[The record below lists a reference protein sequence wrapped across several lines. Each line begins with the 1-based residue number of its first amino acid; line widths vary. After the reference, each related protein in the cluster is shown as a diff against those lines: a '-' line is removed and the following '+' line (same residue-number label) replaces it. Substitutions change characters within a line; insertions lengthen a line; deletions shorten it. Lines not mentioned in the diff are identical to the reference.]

1 MYNVHYYVIDRN
13 IKNVIFILHESNY
26 YFEFYWIW
34 NHDCITSTIF
44 GKEQGHI
51 VPGKSHPPSNLIV
64 YSQLNT
70 ELTVFRE

>member
-26 YFEFYWIW
+26 YFEFYWTW
-34 NHDCITSTIF
+34 NHNSITVTIF

-51 VPGKSHPPSNLIV
+51 MPGESHAPSNLILY
-64 YSQLNT
+64 YSI
-70 ELTVFRE
+70 LTAKY